1 MESGQKIVLI
11 IALVLV
17 IHYLVIIIRRV
28 SKRLIASKLKPS
40 LSKTR
45 TVVSVVTS
53 ILVFLLYFGSIGY
66 SLHMLAVPV
75 TAYIAS
81 ASIIGLAVAFGS
93 QGIVQDVVSGVT
105 IILSDLFD
113 IGDMVTI
120 SGQTGI
126 VKQVGMRFTILLNSD
141 NAEVYLPNRGIKHL
155 INYPS
160 GYSEYFVDVM
170 LPKDEQLKQKYTERI
185 SLHIDS
191 VLELYPAIFRGQPS
205 FSTRK
210 DKYTEQQLCRICF
223 RLWPGDDA
231 PIKNGFMKTLFH
243 DLKQYDDTFE
253 EWMISLYHEIDR
265 SRDPFKRR

>member
-11 IALVLV
+11 ISLVLT
-17 IHYLVIIIRRV
+17 IHYLVIIIRRF
-28 SKRLIASKLKPS
+28 SKRIIASKLKPS

-53 ILVFLLYFGSIGY
+53 ILVFVLYFASIGY
-66 SLHMLAVPV
+66 SLHMLSVPV
-75 TAYIAS
+75 SAYIAS

-141 NAEVYLPNRGIKHL
+141 NAEVFLPNRGIKHV

-160 GYSEYFVDVM
+160 GYSEYFVDVI
-170 LPKDEQLKQKYTERI
+170 LPDDEQLKSKYIERI
-185 SLHIDS
+185 NLHTDS
-191 VLELYPAIFRGQPS
+191 VQKLYPAIFRGQTS

-210 DKYTEQQLCRICF
+210 DKYTDQQLCRICF

-231 PIKNGFMKTLFH
+231 AVKNGFMKTLYH
-243 DLKQYDDTFE
+243 DLKQFDDSIE
-253 EWMISLYHEIDR
+253 EWKIALFYEIDR
-265 SRDPFKRR
+265 SRDPFRRK